1 MGPPLS
7 PVHEPPF
14 EASVPASSAAPSPSG
29 GVSEMTSSSKS
40 QAGAIVAA
48 DVLTGLLTLLHVPAP
63 SKAAVYASSAASTP
77 ADG

>member
-14 EASVPASSAAPSPSG
+14 EASASSAAPSPTG
-29 GVSEMTSSSKS
+29 ESEMTSSSKT
-40 QAGAIVAA
+40 QAGAVVAA
-48 DVLTGLLTLLHVPAP
+48 DVLAGPLTLLHVPAP
-63 SKAAVYASSAASTP
+63 SKATVYASSAVSTP